1 MSLRSTARR
10 WTYLTHR
17 WLGIGG
23 CLLMLLW
30 FVSGMVM
37 LFVGYPKLTPAER
50 LAALPA
56 LVDAR
61 GWQELSVL
69 PEVVRQEPE
78 RVVLTTL
85 RGEPAYM
92 VRSGANV
99 GAWSVLTGHALPPV
113 SAQLAEVSAAQFAGG
128 PSFVGAMPLDEDR
141 WTHSRALDPHR
152 PLYRVGV
159 GGAQPGDVYVSS
171 HTGEVVLDAPRLQQR
186 WNYVGAWLHWLYFL
200 RMQSVD
206 PVWTWTVIVLS
217 ALCTV
222 AAISGIVV
230 GIWRWRFRGQYRSG
244 SKTPYQEPWMRW
256 HHLIGLMA
264 SAFVF
269 TWIFSGLMSMNPL
282 GVFSSSRASLDVA
295 RYQGGVPA
303 DACVLAQPAAVLAAV
318 HTPQFVPV
326 EIQWRRIGG
335 ELFAVALDG
344 NADSRVVT
352 ERGGALQVS
361 TAFGADWLQGRVVAM
376 SEARMRS
383 FTLLQAPDAYFYPRA
398 AEAMSGAAVRRFP
411 VAMVDFDDAE
421 ATRVYV
427 DLATGDPLLTLGTRE
442 RAGRWLFSFLHSW
455 DLPALLRQQNSR
467 LMVLLLLSLAG
478 TALCATATV
487 IGYRRLRMT
496 FRHKRRHAPHARSQ
510 RVDTATSNSAI
521 ATPTKA
527 AMRPK

>member
-50 LAALPA
+50 LATLPA
-56 LVDAR
+56 LADAR
-61 GWQELSVL
+61 GWQALSVL
-69 PEVVRQEPE
+69 PEAVRQEPE

-85 RGEPAYM
+85 RGEPAYV

-99 GAWSVLTGHALPPV
+99 GAWSVLTGQALPPV

-128 PSFVGAMPLDEDR
+128 PAFVGAMPLDEDR

-159 GGAQPGDVYVSS
+159 GGAQPGDIYVSS
-171 HTGEVVLDAPRLQQR
+171 RTGEVVLDAPRLQQR

-217 ALCTV
+217 VLCTV
-222 AAISGIVV
+222 AAISGVVV

-282 GVFSSSRASLDVA
+282 GVFSSTGVVIDTAHYR
-295 RYQGGVPA
+295 GGVVTVEGA
-303 DACVLAQPAAVLAAV
+303 LAEPGRLLAASTDV
-318 HTPQFVPV
+318 GFVPV

-335 ELFAVALDG
+335 ELFAVLLDG
-344 NADSRVVT
+344 QGDTRIVSAVEGRLRVARLLP
-352 ERGGALQVS
+352 EA
-361 TAFGADWLQGRVVAM
+361 WLKQKVQAM
-376 SEARMRS
+376 SAAPMQG
-383 FTLLQAPDAYFYPRA
+383 FTIRHAPDAYFYTRA
-398 AEAMSGAAVRRFP
+398 PEAMNGAAVRRFP
-411 VAMVDFDDAE
+411 VAVAWFGDAE
-421 ATRVYV
+421 ATRVYI
-427 DLATGDPLLTLGTRE
+427 DLATGDPLLTMGHRE
-442 RAGRWLFSFLHSW
+442 RVGRWLFSFLHSW
-455 DLPALLRQQNSR
+455 DLPAALRQQNTR
-467 LMVLLLLSLAG
+467 LGVLLLLSVAG
-478 TALCATATV
+478 TALCTTAAV
-487 IGYRRLRMT
+487 IGYRRLRM
-496 FRHKRRHAPHARSQ
+496 KVRRR
-510 RVDTATSNSAI
+510 
-521 ATPTKA
+521 
-527 AMRPK
+527 RP